1 MTERVARIAKAAGA
15 RCYSDPFVSNAK
27 LAEHSKLME
36 RVIGWL
42 DHPRRSSPKWQSAQ
56 KPARADS

>member
-1 MTERVARIAKAAGA
+1 MTERVAQIAKAAGA
-15 RCYSDPFVSNAK
+15 KCYTDPFVSNAK

-42 DHPRRSSPKWQSAQ
+42 DHPRRSSPKLQSAQ
-56 KPARADS
+56 KPARAGW